1 MKKISVIYW
10 SGTGNTEQMAKA
22 VAEGAKSNETEVSLI
37 TVGKAGIEDV
47 SGSYSIAF
55 GCPSMGAEELDS
67 DEMEPFIAAV
77 EKETIKGKNIILFG
91 SYDWGDGQWMREW
104 KERMKTA
111 GAVVI
116 KTLIVQ
122 NTPDE
127 DAILKCKELGR
138 DLSV

>member
-1 MKKISVIYW
+1 MNKISVIYW
-10 SGTGNTEQMAKA
+10 SGTGNTELMAKA
-22 VAEGAKSNETEVSLI
+22 VAEGAKSDETEVLLI
-37 TVGKAGIEDV
+37 TAGKARIEDV
-47 SGSYSIAF
+47 SESYSVAF

-77 EKETIKGKNIILFG
+77 EKETIKGKNIVLFG

-104 KERMKTA
+104 ESRMKTA

-127 DAILKCKELGR
+127 DAIFKCKELGR
-138 DLSV
+138 FLDE

>member
-1 MKKISVIYW
+1 
-10 SGTGNTEQMAKA
+10 
-22 VAEGAKSNETEVSLI
+22 
-37 TVGKAGIEDV
+37 
-47 SGSYSIAF
+47 
-55 GCPSMGAEELDS
+55 MGAEELDS

-104 KERMKTA
+104 EDRMKTA

-116 KTLIVQ
+116 KNLIVQ

-127 DAILKCKELGR
+127 DDILKCKELGR
-138 DLSV
+138 ELSV